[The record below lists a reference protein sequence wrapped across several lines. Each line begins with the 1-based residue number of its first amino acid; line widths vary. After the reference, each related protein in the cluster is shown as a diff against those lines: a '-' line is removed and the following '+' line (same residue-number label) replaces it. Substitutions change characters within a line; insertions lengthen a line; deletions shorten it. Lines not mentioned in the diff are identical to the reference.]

1 METSAGNAVIVTTED
16 LEMKAAVEQARASID
31 TFYAALRD
39 PQPGHTSFFIKARFE
54 NAGTTVHV
62 WLADIDLRQHPAT
75 GVVSNDTGIASLAC
89 MDRVP
94 FYPEQVSDWM
104 YKRDGQLVGGFT
116 TQVLR
121 RAQARQN
128 SLISSQYDA

>member
-1 METSAGNAVIVTTED
+1 METSADNAVIVRTED
-16 LEMKAAVEQARASID
+16 LEMKAAVEQARATID
-31 TFYAALRD
+31 IFYAALKD
-39 PQPGHTSFFIKARFE
+39 PKPGQTSFFIKARFE
-54 NAGTTVHV
+54 NAGNAVHI
-62 WLADIDLRQHPAT
+62 WLADIDIHQHPAT

-94 FYPEQVSDWM
+94 FHPEQVSDWM
-104 YKRDGQLVGGFT
+104 YMRDGQLVGGFT
-116 TQVLR
+116 TRVLR